1 MVMPPLS
8 SMPADSLILEVTYAV
23 FKFVKLVGIE
33 SVTMSYCSRGKEL
46 GIVDKKVITSRYN

>member
-33 SVTMSYCSRGKEL
+33 SVTMSYCSRGKGL
-46 GIVDKKVITSRYN
+46 GIVEKKVITSRYN